1 MRILL
6 IFGLLLMSSLVSA
19 QSNFKRIDKPVFCG
33 LQKELFAKM
42 KEAGETDFEL
52 IGISTDRDT
61 GVQVVTSIQ
70 RDPVNHTFSVIETS
84 SSGISC
90 IIAGGMFEGNP
101 AKEGPPA

>member
-33 LQKELFAKM
+33 LHKELFAKM
-42 KEAGETDFEL
+42 KEAGETDLEL

-61 GVQVVTSIQ
+61 GVQVVTSIL
-70 RDPVNHTFSVIETS
+70 RDPVKHTFSVVETS
-84 SSGISC
+84 SSGNSC
-90 IIAGGMFEGNP
+90 IIAFGKFEVDHT
-101 AKEGPPA
+101 KEGPKL